1 MPRPLLIAATLLLVL
16 AGVARPAGAQS
27 PAEAPAQTKTFGII
41 GGVDFATLAGSDVS
55 NTSSRTGFMGGL
67 FLGVMV
73 GRSVE
78 VEPEVLYSM
87 KGSSFTDS
95 DTTLALDYIEVPIL
109 VKLHLQPEGG
119 MYLLAGPAADFHVS
133 CKAVGAIT
141 IDCADFGLSPN
152 LTFGGIVGLGYT
164 RGRVGV
170 EGRYDFDFSDALALD
185 QFTNLN
191 AKNRVWAI
199 LARVSL

>member
-1 MPRPLLIAATLLLVL
+1 MRRSHLGLILFAAAVL
-16 AGVARPAGAQS
+16 GSPAALCGQAQS
-27 PAEAPAQTKTFGII
+27 PSQTKTFGLI
-41 GGVDFATLAGSDVS
+41 GGVDFSTLAGSDVS
-55 NTSSRTGFMGGL
+55 NTSSRTGFMGGA

-87 KGSSFTDS
+87 KGSSFTDT
-95 DTTLALDYIEVPIL
+95 DTTIALDYIEVPIL
-109 VKLHLQPEGG
+109 VKLHLQEEGG

-133 CKAVGAIT
+133 CKAIAAVS
-141 IDCADFGLSPN
+141 IDCSDLGLSPN
-152 LTFGGIVGLGYT
+152 MTFGGIIGLGYT
-164 RGRVGV
+164 RGHLGI

-185 QFTNLN
+185 QFTNLD

-199 LARVSL
+199 LVRLSP

>member
-1 MPRPLLIAATLLLVL
+1 MTRSLLPTAFVVAALLTVPST
-16 AGVARPAGAQS
+16 GFGQ
-27 PAEAPAQTKTFGII
+27 AESPAQTKTFGII

-87 KGSSFTDS
+87 KGSSFTDT

-109 VKLHLQPEGG
+109 VKLHLQQEGG
-119 MYLLAGPAADFHVS
+119 MYLLAGPAVDFHVS
-133 CKAVGAIT
+133 CKAIGAVS
-141 IDCADFGLSPN
+141 IDCSDFGLTPN

-164 RGRVGV
+164 RGRVGI

-185 QFTNLN
+185 QFTNLD

-199 LARVSL
+199 LVRLSR